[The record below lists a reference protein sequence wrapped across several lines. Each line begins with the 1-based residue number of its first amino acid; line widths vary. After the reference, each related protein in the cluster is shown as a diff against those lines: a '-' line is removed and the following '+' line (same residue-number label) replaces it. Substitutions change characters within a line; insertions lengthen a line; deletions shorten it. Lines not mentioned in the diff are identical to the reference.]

1 MKCDDGF
8 PDTTGSFG
16 GNKTRS
22 QPVFELSTQV
32 LNPWRYKVSWSQVVA
47 GRPGAIG
54 PGNFP
59 QTPFKWTF
67 HRGGRYGDPNRLA
80 TAIKWVTFGAEFGAK
95 VGSRCGVALRN
106 PSKLLARPAG
116 LEPAT
121 SGLEMPSRSAMN
133 RHYLC

>member
-1 MKCDDGF
+1 M
-8 PDTTGSFG
+8 
-16 GNKTRS
+16 
-22 QPVFELSTQV
+22 LSPLRKKV
-32 LNPWRYKVSWSQVVA
+32 PWSKVVA

-80 TAIKWVTFGAEFGAK
+80 TSIKWVTFGAEFGAK
-95 VGSRCGVALRN
+95 VGNWCGVALRN

-121 SGLEMPSRSAMN
+121 SGLETHCSIQLSYGRKRLEKPPKVATVWAICQGGQQD
-133 RHYLC
+133 H